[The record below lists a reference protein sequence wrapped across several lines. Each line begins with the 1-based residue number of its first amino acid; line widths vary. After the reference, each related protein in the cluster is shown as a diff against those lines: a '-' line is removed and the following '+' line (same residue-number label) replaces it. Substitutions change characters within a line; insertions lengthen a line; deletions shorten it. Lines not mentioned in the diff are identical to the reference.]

1 MKKNKL
7 ALITGATDGIGKA
20 IAIGLAKIGYELI
33 VIGRSSAKYELL
45 KVELEKVR
53 PNIPSLFYK
62 ADLSLV
68 QETQS
73 ALDKVKEDISELD
86 LIVQTAGII
95 PHDIT
100 LTKEGI
106 EESFAVSY
114 LTRFL
119 IVRELLP
126 LLLKSED
133 KILFIVANAGAK
145 GKIYF
150 DDINFER
157 RKFSPIKVV
166 KQFQQ
171 CNDAYSMYLSD
182 KYRDQDLVVYC
193 YNPGLVDT
201 NIHKG
206 WPFPFSF
213 LMQKIAKNLF
223 MKQPETAA
231 QKPLDIIRNALLQDA
246 VLINSKGH
254 KINPSKLL
262 SDLNFQHKVHDLSN
276 SLIDSTSK

>member
-171 CNDAYSMYLSD
+171 CNDA
-182 KYRDQDLVVYC
+182 
-193 YNPGLVDT
+193 
-201 NIHKG
+201 
-206 WPFPFSF
+206 
-213 LMQKIAKNLF
+213 
-223 MKQPETAA
+223 
-231 QKPLDIIRNALLQDA
+231 
-246 VLINSKGH
+246 
-254 KINPSKLL
+254 
-262 SDLNFQHKVHDLSN
+262 
-276 SLIDSTSK
+276 